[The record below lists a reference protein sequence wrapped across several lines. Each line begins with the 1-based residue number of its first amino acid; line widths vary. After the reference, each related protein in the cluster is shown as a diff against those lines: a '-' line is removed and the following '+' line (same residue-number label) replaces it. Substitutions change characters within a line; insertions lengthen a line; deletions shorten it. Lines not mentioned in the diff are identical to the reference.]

1 MLEQLL
7 EAESIG
13 VRTGHDPFT
22 ADPVV
27 LLQALH
33 PDVAIV
39 HADRA
44 DSTGNAEIGGPT
56 WALRETA
63 LAARR
68 VIVIYEELVEVGAID
83 PRLVT
88 VPGLVVDLVVP
99 HANAAHPTA
108 VHQRYDYDRDHL
120 TRYVA
125 AAAAGGTT
133 LNEYLRDH
141 MLNSG
146 PEDVS
151 VGQV

>member
-1 MLEQLL
+1 MRGLAGLAGRSFL
-7 EAESIG
+7 AA
-13 VRTGHDPFT
+13 P
-22 ADPVV
+22 A
-27 LLQALH
+27 ALFI
-33 PDVAIV
+33 A
-39 HADRA
+39 
-44 DSTGNAEIGGPT
+44 
-56 WALRETA
+56 TA
-63 LAARR
+63 LAPAGHADEPARR
-68 VIVIYEELVEVGAID
+68 VIVICEELVEVGAID